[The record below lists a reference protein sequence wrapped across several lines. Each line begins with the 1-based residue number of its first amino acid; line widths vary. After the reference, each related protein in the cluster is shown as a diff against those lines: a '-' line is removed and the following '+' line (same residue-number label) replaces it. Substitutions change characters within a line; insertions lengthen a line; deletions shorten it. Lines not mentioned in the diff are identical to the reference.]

1 MQGPLIGVAVLI
13 FIGTLLLSLG
23 LTRRYGWKA
32 ALSFPVLALL
42 FHVILRWRERGSELE
57 HAVGTLTE
65 VMLFAAPALIG
76 ALVGILIGIRWK
88 T

>member
-1 MQGPLIGVAVLI
+1 MQGALIGVAFLI

-42 FHVILRWRERGSELE
+42 LHFVLQWRERGGELQ
-57 HAVGTLTE
+57 HAVGTMTE
-65 VMLFAAPALIG
+65 VMLFAAPALFG
-76 ALVGILIGIRWK
+76 AIVGILIGVRWK